1 VKTAQKDRK
10 AVEAQKSAQPAEPE
24 KPAKPKE
31 TTAEFIASM
40 AIVIVTGLFIITFA
54 LQAFEIPSSSME
66 NTLLI
71 GDHVFVDRTMLAPVT
86 KWIDKLIPYR
96 DPKHGDI
103 FVFISPAQPGLY
115 VVKRV
120 MGIPGDRIHLQD
132 GVVYR
137 NGERLNEPY
146 VVRCDEQMSNAG
158 LCETIDS
165 YRDNF
170 PNGRG
175 RSSEC
180 EGCAEWRQALPS
192 YIQNGDLVVPPGKIL
207 AMGDN
212 RDLSLDSRYWGFVP
226 RENVIGRPMF
236 IYWSFVTP
244 RGEYQRRDISDRVA
258 WFFDIVVHFFSKT
271 RWSRMFHVV
280 H

>member
-1 VKTAQKDRK
+1 MKAARKDRK
-10 AVEAQKSAQPAEPE
+10 AEEAQKSAPSAEPQ

-40 AIVIVTGLFIITFA
+40 AVVIVTGLFIITFA

-86 KWIDKLIPYR
+86 KWINKLIPYR

-103 FVFISPAQPGLY
+103 FVFVSPAQPGLY

-132 GVVYR
+132 GAVYR
-137 NGERLNEPY
+137 NGEKLNEPY
-146 VVRCDEQMSNAG
+146 VVRCDEQTSSAG
-158 LCETIDS
+158 LCETMDS

-175 RSSEC
+175 RISEC
-180 EGCAEWRQALPS
+180 EGCAEWRRALPS
-192 YIQNGDLVVPPGKIL
+192 YVQDGDLVVPPGKIF

-244 RGEYQRRDISDRVA
+244 RGEYLRQGITERVA

>member
-1 VKTAQKDRK
+1 MARKDRK
-10 AVEAQKSAQPAEPE
+10 AVEALTSTPPAEVQ

-40 AIVIVTGLFIITFA
+40 AVVIVTGLFIITFA

-71 GDHVFVDRTMLAPVT
+71 GDHVFVDRTILAPVT
-86 KWIDKLIPYR
+86 RWIDKLIPYR
-96 DPKHGDI
+96 DPQHGDI
-103 FVFISPAQPGLY
+103 FVFISPAQRGLY

-120 MGIPGDRIHLQD
+120 IGIPGDRIHLQD

-146 VVRCDEQMSNAG
+146 VVRCDEQMSSAG

-170 PNGRG
+170 PNGLG
-175 RSSEC
+175 RISEC

-192 YIQNGDLVVPPGKIL
+192 YVQNGDLVVPPSKIF

-244 RGEYQRRDISDRVA
+244 RGEYQRRDIADRVA